1 MWSSIQRKD
10 PSGPI
15 RGELDCVICAT
26 SLKSCFNWLTRNSTI
41 RREYHRTMGNTYVD
55 EVLVLD
61 VDKKT
66 RNISSQDLSDNQ
78 SIILSADV
86 REENQ
91 EKNTLG
97 HV

>member
-1 MWSSIQRKD
+1 
-10 PSGPI
+10 
-15 RGELDCVICAT
+15 
-26 SLKSCFNWLTRNSTI
+26 
-41 RREYHRTMGNTYVD
+41 MGNTYVD